1 MSSSTALWIIAPLT
15 LGAYL
20 AFGILGIRL
29 EHRAA
34 RLRIEEPPPRDR
46 WNSQYYRPE
55 ADALLRQNRRWERAR
70 VPVWLGLILLA
81 NLLYWILT

>member
-1 MSSSTALWIIAPLT
+1 VLSIIAPLT

-29 EHRAA
+29 EQRAA
-34 RLRIEEPPPRDR
+34 RLRIEEPPRRDR

-55 ADALLRQNRRWERAR
+55 AEALLRQNRRWERAR
-70 VPVWLGLILLA
+70 APVWLGLMLLA
-81 NLLYWILT
+81 NLFYWILT